1 MNIDLSNNN
10 ISITPDKKD
19 DKSNENSYIPLPDR
33 FKELMFDPADP
44 PLHDVVPWLQRFQI
58 FIKEKYQLPLNG
70 SLVESL
76 EDWFSKQT
84 SDEDGDPYNY
94 KTNTPAPWVIDSL
107 QNVFKNTNEYDR
119 EYINKLVLLMSD
131 EWDKNTFYEPICI
144 NVKNFADIMSKPLTI
159 YNVNNSL
166 PQSSR
171 AHSPVSKEVNDTD
184 GLRPPSPPDNTN
196 IDENSLEFAAHARLT
211 APTHPDNTNID
222 ESNTKYKPSR
232 GRLTA
237 PAVRSNIDI
246 YNNGPSPVVSPE
258 SVRSV
263 RSNIDIYNPSPVV
276 SPESVG
282 SARYNN
288 ITSPDTEHTHFT
300 TMAAPMYIPTKTNIH
315 DVQYE
320 YKKPIYDSD
329 SDSGG
334 EEIKGKLK
342 TIEEEC
348 ENIERYTTNKKHNS
362 KKKMVIL
369 NSNIDIS
376 EEDSTT
382 SDTKYTEHN
391 SNEKKLQTWN
401 DSLVNLVNKDITNSQ
416 LVGILSRLEINWH
429 DIDDIKKF
437 VNDTFST
444 NLVSLTSTHLDI
456 IASYLNSQKMLYT
469 ESSYYTST
477 WLNYL
482 MIPTIL
488 ISATAS
494 VLSGAEERI
503 PNAQF
508 IISCI
513 TAFSA
518 FLLSIINYLK
528 LDAASE
534 AHKIS
539 AHQYDKLQSHI
550 MFFSGKSLLFSSAAF
565 NFNTRPEREQKKML
579 EAKQNV
585 RKRIEEGV
593 KTNIT
598 ELEEFKNKFKKDKQ
612 KLMTEIKSIDHDI
625 IGISGEKNKID
636 KLNGSREEINKML
649 DEIGVKMSSSS
660 FNKNSL
666 HNDLYNI
673 ELEYK
678 LENKER
684 KKKIDAFFDDFKKIQ
699 IEESEKAII
708 ELNAEET
715 GHQKELMN
723 KILEEI
729 ADVQKKIKEI
739 KETNQFEVPRT
750 IRNRYPRAYSINV
763 FSLIKMIEDYK
774 LILTIKLWL
783 YRNNLRQIRQCMSTC
798 SDILEKTHDLSIGS
812 KNMIE
817 EEMEKFRR
825 SKMKFSE
832 KKNTIYESI
841 VALSVAY
848 LEIDAILEDELKQG
862 EIKRNMGYLFYCC
875 PCILRLFHDGSWV
888 DNSFINHIYNSA
900 SKNVKKL
907 SLIDKPVRHNKWI
920 GASNNEDHDDDNF
933 YDIIV

>member
-1 MNIDLSNNN
+1 MDIDLSNNN
-10 ISITPDKKD
+10 ISITLDNTD
-19 DKSNENSYIPLPDR
+19 DNSIENSYMPLPDR
-33 FKELMFDPADP
+33 AQELMFNPADP
-44 PLHDVVPWLQRFQI
+44 HLHDVVPWLQRFQL
-58 FIKEKYQLPLNG
+58 FIKEEYQLPLNA

-76 EDWFSKQT
+76 HDWFSKQT
-84 SDEDGDPYNY
+84 PDTFY
-94 KTNTPAPWVIDSL
+94 KTNTPAPWVIDNL
-107 QNVFKNTNEYDR
+107 QNVFKNTNEHDR
-119 EYINKLVLLMSD
+119 EYIDKLVLLMSN
-131 EWDKNTFYEPICI
+131 EWDKGTHFEPTCI

-159 YNVNNSL
+159 YNVNTSL

-171 AHSPVSKEVNDTD
+171 AQSPVSIGVNDTD
-184 GLRPPSPPDNTN
+184 RLCPPTP
-196 IDENSLEFAAHARLT
+196 
-211 APTHPDNTNID
+211 PDNTNID
-222 ESNTKYKPSR
+222 ESNTKYK
-232 GRLTA
+232 
-237 PAVRSNIDI
+237 
-246 YNNGPSPVVSPE
+246 PSPVVSPE

-263 RSNIDIYNPSPVV
+263 RSNIDIYQSSPVV

-288 ITSPDTEHTHFT
+288 ITPADTRHTHLAT
-300 TMAAPMYIPTKTNIH
+300 TAAPMYIPTKTNIH

-334 EEIKGKLK
+334 EELKGKLK

-348 ENIERYTTNKKHNS
+348 ENIERYTTNKKYNS

-391 SNEKKLQTWN
+391 SNDKKLQTWN

-678 LENKER
+678 LEKKER

-750 IRNRYPRAYSINV
+750 IRNRYPTAYSINV

-817 EEMEKFRR
+817 EEMNKFRR

-862 EIKRNMGYLFYCC
+862 EIKRSMGYLFYCC

-888 DNSFINHIYNSA
+888 DNSFINHIYKSA

-907 SLIDKPVRHNKWI
+907 SLIDKPVRHKKWI
-920 GASNNEDHDDDNF
+920 GTSTNEHDDDDNF

>member
-1 MNIDLSNNN
+1 MDIDLSNNN
-10 ISITPDKKD
+10 ISITLDNTD
-19 DKSNENSYIPLPDR
+19 DNSIENSYMPLPDR
-33 FKELMFDPADP
+33 AQELMFDPADP
-44 PLHDVVPWLQRFQI
+44 PLHDVVPWLQRFQL
-58 FIKEKYQLPLNG
+58 FIKEEYQLPLNA

-76 EDWFSKQT
+76 QDWFSKQT
-84 SDEDGDPYNY
+84 PDTFY
-94 KTNTPAPWVIDSL
+94 KTNTPAPWVIDNL
-107 QNVFKNTNEYDR
+107 QNVFKNTNEHDR
-119 EYINKLVLLMSD
+119 EYIDKLVLLMSN
-131 EWDKNTFYEPICI
+131 EWDKGTHFEPTCI

-159 YNVNNSL
+159 YNVNTSL

-171 AHSPVSKEVNDTD
+171 AQSPVSIGVNDTD
-184 GLRPPSPPDNTN
+184 RLCPPTP
-196 IDENSLEFAAHARLT
+196 
-211 APTHPDNTNID
+211 PDNTNID
-222 ESNTKYKPSR
+222 ESNTKYK
-232 GRLTA
+232 
-237 PAVRSNIDI
+237 
-246 YNNGPSPVVSPE
+246 PSPVVSPE

-263 RSNIDIYNPSPVV
+263 RSNIDIYQPSPVV

-288 ITSPDTEHTHFT
+288 ITPADTRHTHLAT
-300 TMAAPMYIPTKTNIH
+300 TAAPMYIPTKTNIH

-334 EEIKGKLK
+334 EELKGKLK

-348 ENIERYTTNKKHNS
+348 ENIERYTTNKKYNS

-391 SNEKKLQTWN
+391 SNDKKLQTWN

-678 LENKER
+678 LEKKER

-750 IRNRYPRAYSINV
+750 IRNRYPTAYSINV

-817 EEMEKFRR
+817 EEMNKFRR

-862 EIKRNMGYLFYCC
+862 EIKRSMGYLFYCC

-888 DNSFINHIYNSA
+888 DNSFINHIYKSA

>member
-1 MNIDLSNNN
+1 MDIDLSNNN
-10 ISITPDKKD
+10 ISITLDNKD
-19 DKSNENSYIPLPDR
+19 DNSNDNEISYMPIPNPADA
-33 FKELMFDPADP
+33 LMFNPADP
-44 PLHDVVPWLQRFQI
+44 PIHDVVPWLQRFQL
-58 FIKEKYQLPLNG
+58 FIKEEYQLPLNA

-76 EDWFSKQT
+76 HDWFSKQT
-84 SDEDGDPYNY
+84 PDTFY
-94 KTNTPAPWVIDSL
+94 KTNTPAPWVIDNL
-107 QNVFKNTNEYDR
+107 QNVFKNTNEHDR
-119 EYINKLVLLMSD
+119 EYIGKLVLLMSD
-131 EWDKNTFYEPICI
+131 EWDKGTHFEPTCI

-159 YNVNNSL
+159 YNVNTSL

-171 AHSPVSKEVNDTD
+171 AQSPVSIGVNDTD
-184 GLRPPSPPDNTN
+184 CLRPPTP
-196 IDENSLEFAAHARLT
+196 
-211 APTHPDNTNID
+211 PDNTNID
-222 ESNTKYKPSR
+222 ESNTKYK
-232 GRLTA
+232 
-237 PAVRSNIDI
+237 
-246 YNNGPSPVVSPE
+246 PSPVVSPE

-263 RSNIDIYNPSPVV
+263 RSNIDIYQPSPVV

-288 ITSPDTEHTHFT
+288 ITPADTRHTHLAT
-300 TMAAPMYIPTKTNIH
+300 TAAPMYIPTKTNIH

-334 EEIKGKLK
+334 EELKGKLK

-391 SNEKKLQTWN
+391 STEKKLQSWN

-625 IGISGEKNKID
+625 IGISGEKNKIGN
-636 KLNGSREEINKML
+636 LNGSREEINKML

-678 LENKER
+678 VEKKER

-750 IRNRYPRAYSINV
+750 IRNRYPTAYSINV

-783 YRNNLRQIRQCMSTC
+783 YRNNLRQLRQCMSTC

-817 EEMEKFRR
+817 EEMNKFRR

-862 EIKRNMGYLFYCC
+862 EIKRSMGYLFYCC

-907 SLIDKPVRHNKWI
+907 SLIDKPVRHKKWI
-920 GASNNEDHDDDNF
+920 GTSTNEHDDDDNF

>member
-1 MNIDLSNNN
+1 MDIDLSNNN
-10 ISITPDKKD
+10 ISITLDNKD
-19 DKSNENSYIPLPDR
+19 DNSIENSYMPLPDR
-33 FKELMFDPADP
+33 AQELMFDPADP
-44 PLHDVVPWLQRFQI
+44 PLHDVVPWLQRFQL
-58 FIKEKYQLPLNG
+58 FIKEEYQLPLNA

-76 EDWFSKQT
+76 HDWFSKQT
-84 SDEDGDPYNY
+84 PDTFY
-94 KTNTPAPWVIDSL
+94 KTNTPAPWVIDNL
-107 QNVFKNTNEYDR
+107 QNVFKNTNEHDR
-119 EYINKLVLLMSD
+119 EYIDKLVLLMSN
-131 EWDKNTFYEPICI
+131 EWDKGTHFEPTCI

-159 YNVNNSL
+159 YNVNTSL

-171 AHSPVSKEVNDTD
+171 AQSPVSIGVNDTD
-184 GLRPPSPPDNTN
+184 RLCPPTP
-196 IDENSLEFAAHARLT
+196 
-211 APTHPDNTNID
+211 PDNTNID
-222 ESNTKYKPSR
+222 ESNTKYKPS
-232 GRLTA
+232 
-237 PAVRSNIDI
+237 
-246 YNNGPSPVVSPE
+246 PVVSPE
-258 SVRSV
+258 SVRS
-263 RSNIDIYNPSPVV
+263 NIDIYQSSPVV

-288 ITSPDTEHTHFT
+288 ITPADTRHTHLAT
-300 TMAAPMYIPTKTNIH
+300 TAAPMYIPTKTNIH

-334 EEIKGKLK
+334 EELKGKLK

-348 ENIERYTTNKKHNS
+348 ENIERYTTNKKYNS

-391 SNEKKLQTWN
+391 SNDKKLQTWN

-678 LENKER
+678 LEKKER

-750 IRNRYPRAYSINV
+750 IRNRYPTAYSINV

-817 EEMEKFRR
+817 EEMNKFRR

-888 DNSFINHIYNSA
+888 DNSFINHIYKSA

>member
-1 MNIDLSNNN
+1 MDIDLSNNN
-10 ISITPDKKD
+10 ISITLDNTD
-19 DKSNENSYIPLPDR
+19 DNSIENSYMPLPDR
-33 FKELMFDPADP
+33 AQELMFDPTDP
-44 PLHDVVPWLQRFQI
+44 PLHDVVPWLQRFQL
-58 FIKEKYQLPLNG
+58 FIKEEYQLPLNA

-76 EDWFSKQT
+76 HDWFSKQT
-84 SDEDGDPYNY
+84 PDTFY
-94 KTNTPAPWVIDSL
+94 KTNTPAPWVIDNL
-107 QNVFKNTNEYDR
+107 QNVFKNTNEHDR
-119 EYINKLVLLMSD
+119 EYIDKLVLLMSD
-131 EWDKNTFYEPICI
+131 EWDKGTHFEPTCI

-171 AHSPVSKEVNDTD
+171 AQSPVSIGVNDTD
-184 GLRPPSPPDNTN
+184 RLCPPTP
-196 IDENSLEFAAHARLT
+196 
-211 APTHPDNTNID
+211 PDNTNID
-222 ESNTKYKPSR
+222 ESNTKYKPS
-232 GRLTA
+232 
-237 PAVRSNIDI
+237 
-246 YNNGPSPVVSPE
+246 PVVSPE
-258 SVRSV
+258 SVRS
-263 RSNIDIYNPSPVV
+263 NIDIYQSSPVV

-288 ITSPDTEHTHFT
+288 ITPADARHTHLAT
-300 TMAAPMYIPTKTNIH
+300 TAAPMYIPTKTNIH

-334 EEIKGKLK
+334 EELKGKLK

-348 ENIERYTTNKKHNS
+348 ENIERYTTNKKYNS

-391 SNEKKLQTWN
+391 SNDKKLQTWN
-401 DSLVNLVNKDITNSQ
+401 DSLINLVNKDITNSQ

-612 KLMTEIKSIDHDI
+612 KLMTEIKTIDHDI
-625 IGISGEKNKID
+625 IGISGEKNKIGN
-636 KLNGSREEINKML
+636 LNGSKEEINKML

-678 LENKER
+678 LEKKER

-750 IRNRYPRAYSINV
+750 IRNRYPTAYSINV

-817 EEMEKFRR
+817 EEMNKFRR

-862 EIKRNMGYLFYCC
+862 EIKRSMGYLFYCC

-888 DNSFINHIYNSA
+888 DNSFINHIYKSA

-907 SLIDKPVRHNKWI
+907 SLIDKPVRHKKWI
-920 GASNNEDHDDDNF
+920 GTSTNEDDDHDNF

>member
-1 MNIDLSNNN
+1 MDIDLSNNN
-10 ISITPDKKD
+10 ISITLDNKD
-19 DKSNENSYIPLPDR
+19 DNSIENSYMPLPDR
-33 FKELMFDPADP
+33 AQELMFDPADP
-44 PLHDVVPWLQRFQI
+44 PLHDVVPWLQRFQL
-58 FIKEKYQLPLNG
+58 FIKEEYQLPLNA

-76 EDWFSKQT
+76 QDWFSKQT
-84 SDEDGDPYNY
+84 PDTFY
-94 KTNTPAPWVIDSL
+94 KTNTPAPWVIDNL
-107 QNVFKNTNEYDR
+107 QNVFKNTNEHDR
-119 EYINKLVLLMSD
+119 EYIDKLVLLMSN
-131 EWDKNTFYEPICI
+131 EWDKGTHFEPTCI

-159 YNVNNSL
+159 YNVNTSL

-171 AHSPVSKEVNDTD
+171 AQSPVSIGVNDTD
-184 GLRPPSPPDNTN
+184 RLCPPTPPDNTN
-196 IDENSLEFAAHARLT
+196 IDESH
-211 APTHPDNTNID
+211 
-222 ESNTKYKPSR
+222 TKYK
-232 GRLTA
+232 
-237 PAVRSNIDI
+237 
-246 YNNGPSPVVSPE
+246 
-258 SVRSV
+258 
-263 RSNIDIYNPSPVV
+263 PSPVV

-288 ITSPDTEHTHFT
+288 ITPADTRHTHLAT
-300 TMAAPMYIPTKTNIH
+300 TAAPMYIPTKTNIH

-334 EEIKGKLK
+334 EELKGKLK

-348 ENIERYTTNKKHNS
+348 ENIERYTTNKKYNS

-391 SNEKKLQTWN
+391 SNDKKLQTWN

-429 DIDDIKKF
+429 DIDDIKNF

-678 LENKER
+678 VEKKER

-699 IEESEKAII
+699 LEESEKAII

-750 IRNRYPRAYSINV
+750 IRNRYPTAYSINV

-817 EEMEKFRR
+817 EEMNKFRR

-888 DNSFINHIYNSA
+888 DNSFINHIYKSA

-907 SLIDKPVRHNKWI
+907 SLIDKPVRHKKWI
-920 GASNNEDHDDDNF
+920 GTSTNEDDDDDNF

>member
-1 MNIDLSNNN
+1 MDIDLSNNN
-10 ISITPDKKD
+10 ISITLDNTD
-19 DKSNENSYIPLPDR
+19 DNSIENSYMPLPDR
-33 FKELMFDPADP
+33 AQELMFNPADP
-44 PLHDVVPWLQRFQI
+44 HLHDVVPWLQRFQL
-58 FIKEKYQLPLNG
+58 FIKEEYQLPLNA

-76 EDWFSKQT
+76 QDWFSKQT
-84 SDEDGDPYNY
+84 PDTFY
-94 KTNTPAPWVIDSL
+94 KTNTPAPWVIDNL
-107 QNVFKNTNEYDR
+107 QNVFKNTNEHDR
-119 EYINKLVLLMSD
+119 EYIDKLVLLMSN
-131 EWDKNTFYEPICI
+131 EWDKGTHFEPTCI

-159 YNVNNSL
+159 YNVNTSL

-171 AHSPVSKEVNDTD
+171 AQSPVSIGVNDTD
-184 GLRPPSPPDNTN
+184 RLCPPTP
-196 IDENSLEFAAHARLT
+196 
-211 APTHPDNTNID
+211 PDNTNID
-222 ESNTKYKPSR
+222 ESNTKYK
-232 GRLTA
+232 
-237 PAVRSNIDI
+237 
-246 YNNGPSPVVSPE
+246 PSPVVSPE

-263 RSNIDIYNPSPVV
+263 RSNIDIYQSSPVV

-288 ITSPDTEHTHFT
+288 ITPADTRHTHLAT
-300 TMAAPMYIPTKTNIH
+300 TAAPMYIPTKTNIH

-334 EEIKGKLK
+334 EELKGKLK

-348 ENIERYTTNKKHNS
+348 ENIERYTTNKKYNS

-391 SNEKKLQTWN
+391 SNDKKLQTWN

-678 LENKER
+678 LEKKER

-750 IRNRYPRAYSINV
+750 IRNRYPTAYSINV

-798 SDILEKTHDLSIGS
+798 SDILEKTHDLSIDS

-817 EEMEKFRR
+817 EEMNKFRR

-862 EIKRNMGYLFYCC
+862 EIKRSMGYLFYCC

-888 DNSFINHIYNSA
+888 DNSFINHIYKSA

-907 SLIDKPVRHNKWI
+907 SLIDKPVRHKKWI
-920 GASNNEDHDDDNF
+920 GTSTNEHDDDDNF

>member
-1 MNIDLSNNN
+1 MDIDLSNNN
-10 ISITPDKKD
+10 ISITLDNKD
-19 DKSNENSYIPLPDR
+19 DNSNDNEISYMPIPNPADA
-33 FKELMFDPADP
+33 LMFNPADP
-44 PLHDVVPWLQRFQI
+44 PIHDVVPWLQRFQL
-58 FIKEKYQLPLNG
+58 FIKEEYQLPLNA

-76 EDWFSKQT
+76 HDWFSKQT
-84 SDEDGDPYNY
+84 PDTFY
-94 KTNTPAPWVIDSL
+94 KTNTPAPWVIDNL
-107 QNVFKNTNEYDR
+107 QNVFKNTNEHDR
-119 EYINKLVLLMSD
+119 EYIDKLVLLMSD
-131 EWDKNTFYEPICI
+131 EWDKGTHFEPTCI

-159 YNVNNSL
+159 YNVNTSL

-171 AHSPVSKEVNDTD
+171 AQSPVSIGVNDTD
-184 GLRPPSPPDNTN
+184 HLRPPTP
-196 IDENSLEFAAHARLT
+196 
-211 APTHPDNTNID
+211 PDNTNID
-222 ESNTKYKPSR
+222 ESNTKYK
-232 GRLTA
+232 
-237 PAVRSNIDI
+237 
-246 YNNGPSPVVSPE
+246 PSPVVSPE

-263 RSNIDIYNPSPVV
+263 RSNIDIYQPSPVV

-288 ITSPDTEHTHFT
+288 ITPADTRHTHLAT
-300 TMAAPMYIPTKTNIH
+300 TAAPMYIPTKTNIH

-334 EEIKGKLK
+334 EELKGKLK

-348 ENIERYTTNKKHNS
+348 ENIERYTTNKKYNS

-391 SNEKKLQTWN
+391 SNDKKLQTWN

-612 KLMTEIKSIDHDI
+612 KLMTEIKTIDHDL

-636 KLNGSREEINKML
+636 NLNGSREEINKML

-678 LENKER
+678 LEKKER

-750 IRNRYPRAYSINV
+750 IRNRYPTAYSINV

-817 EEMEKFRR
+817 EEMNKFRR

-862 EIKRNMGYLFYCC
+862 EIKRSMGYLFYCC

-888 DNSFINHIYNSA
+888 DNSFINHIYKSA

-907 SLIDKPVRHNKWI
+907 SLIDKHVTHNKWI
-920 GASNNEDHDDDNF
+920 NTSTNERHDDDNF

>member
-1 MNIDLSNNN
+1 MDIDLSNNN
-10 ISITPDKKD
+10 ISITLDNTD
-19 DKSNENSYIPLPDR
+19 DNSIENSYMPLPDR
-33 FKELMFDPADP
+33 AQELMFDPADP
-44 PLHDVVPWLQRFQI
+44 HLHDVVPWLQRFQL
-58 FIKEKYQLPLNG
+58 FIKEEYQLPLNA

-76 EDWFSKQT
+76 QDWFSKQT
-84 SDEDGDPYNY
+84 PDTFY
-94 KTNTPAPWVIDSL
+94 KTNTPAPWVIDNL
-107 QNVFKNTNEYDR
+107 QNVFKNTNEHDR
-119 EYINKLVLLMSD
+119 EYIDKLVLLMSN
-131 EWDKNTFYEPICI
+131 EWDKGTHFEPTCI

-159 YNVNNSL
+159 YNVNTSL

-171 AHSPVSKEVNDTD
+171 AQSPVSIGVNDTD
-184 GLRPPSPPDNTN
+184 RLCPPTP
-196 IDENSLEFAAHARLT
+196 
-211 APTHPDNTNID
+211 PDNTNID
-222 ESNTKYKPSR
+222 ESNTKYK
-232 GRLTA
+232 
-237 PAVRSNIDI
+237 
-246 YNNGPSPVVSPE
+246 PSPVVSPE

-263 RSNIDIYNPSPVV
+263 RSNIDIYQSSPVV

-288 ITSPDTEHTHFT
+288 ITPADTRHTHLAT
-300 TMAAPMYIPTKTNIH
+300 TAAPMYIPTKTNIH

-334 EEIKGKLK
+334 EELKGKLK

-348 ENIERYTTNKKHNS
+348 ENIERYTTNKKYNS

-391 SNEKKLQTWN
+391 SNDKKLQTWN

-678 LENKER
+678 LEKKER

-750 IRNRYPRAYSINV
+750 IRNRYPTAYSINV

-817 EEMEKFRR
+817 EEMNKFRR

-862 EIKRNMGYLFYCC
+862 EIKRSMGYLFYCC

-888 DNSFINHIYNSA
+888 DNSFINHIYKSA

-907 SLIDKPVRHNKWI
+907 SLIDKPVRHKKWI
-920 GASNNEDHDDDNF
+920 GTSTNEHDDDDNF

>member
-1 MNIDLSNNN
+1 MDIDLSNNN
-10 ISITPDKKD
+10 ISITLDNKD
-19 DKSNENSYIPLPDR
+19 DNSNDNENSYMPIPNPADA
-33 FKELMFDPADP
+33 LMFNPADP
-44 PLHDVVPWLQRFQI
+44 PIHDVVPWLQRFQL
-58 FIKEKYQLPLNG
+58 FIKEEYQLPLNA

-76 EDWFSKQT
+76 HDWFSKQT
-84 SDEDGDPYNY
+84 PDTFY
-94 KTNTPAPWVIDSL
+94 KTNTPAPWVIDNL
-107 QNVFKNTNEYDR
+107 QNVFKNTNEHDR
-119 EYINKLVLLMSD
+119 EYIGKLVLLMSD
-131 EWDKNTFYEPICI
+131 EWDKGTHFEPTCI

-159 YNVNNSL
+159 YNVNTSL

-171 AHSPVSKEVNDTD
+171 AQSPVSIGVNDTD
-184 GLRPPSPPDNTN
+184 CLRPPTP
-196 IDENSLEFAAHARLT
+196 
-211 APTHPDNTNID
+211 PDNTNID
-222 ESNTKYKPSR
+222 ESNTKYK
-232 GRLTA
+232 
-237 PAVRSNIDI
+237 
-246 YNNGPSPVVSPE
+246 PSPVVSPE

-263 RSNIDIYNPSPVV
+263 RSNIDIYQPSPVV

-288 ITSPDTEHTHFT
+288 ITPADTRHTHLAT
-300 TMAAPMYIPTKTNIH
+300 TAAPMYIPTKTNIH

-334 EEIKGKLK
+334 EELKGKLK

-391 SNEKKLQTWN
+391 STEKKLQSWN

-625 IGISGEKNKID
+625 IGISGEKNKIGN
-636 KLNGSREEINKML
+636 LNGSREEINKML

-678 LENKER
+678 VEKKER

-750 IRNRYPRAYSINV
+750 IRNRYPTAYSINV

-783 YRNNLRQIRQCMSTC
+783 YRNNLRQLRQCMSTC

-817 EEMEKFRR
+817 EEMNKFRR

-862 EIKRNMGYLFYCC
+862 EIKRSMGYLFYCC

-907 SLIDKPVRHNKWI
+907 SLIDKPVRHKKWI
-920 GASNNEDHDDDNF
+920 GTSTNEHDDDDNF

>member
-1 MNIDLSNNN
+1 MDIDLSNNN
-10 ISITPDKKD
+10 ISITLDNTD
-19 DKSNENSYIPLPDR
+19 DNSIENSYMPLPDR
-33 FKELMFDPADP
+33 AQELMFNPADP
-44 PLHDVVPWLQRFQI
+44 HLHDVVPWLQRFQL
-58 FIKEKYQLPLNG
+58 FIKEEYQLPLNA

-76 EDWFSKQT
+76 QDWFSKQT
-84 SDEDGDPYNY
+84 PDTFY
-94 KTNTPAPWVIDSL
+94 KTNTPAPWVIDNL
-107 QNVFKNTNEYDR
+107 QNVFKNTNEHDR
-119 EYINKLVLLMSD
+119 EYIDKLVLLMSN
-131 EWDKNTFYEPICI
+131 EWDKGTHFEPTCI

-159 YNVNNSL
+159 YNVNTSL

-171 AHSPVSKEVNDTD
+171 AQSPVSIGVNDTD
-184 GLRPPSPPDNTN
+184 RLCPPTP
-196 IDENSLEFAAHARLT
+196 
-211 APTHPDNTNID
+211 PDNTNID
-222 ESNTKYKPSR
+222 ESNTKYK
-232 GRLTA
+232 
-237 PAVRSNIDI
+237 
-246 YNNGPSPVVSPE
+246 PSPVVSPE

-263 RSNIDIYNPSPVV
+263 RSNIDIYQSSPVV

-288 ITSPDTEHTHFT
+288 ITPADTRHTHLAT
-300 TMAAPMYIPTKTNIH
+300 TAAPMYIPTKTNIH

-334 EEIKGKLK
+334 EELKGKLK

-348 ENIERYTTNKKHNS
+348 ENIERYTTNKKYNS

-391 SNEKKLQTWN
+391 SNDKKLQTWN

-678 LENKER
+678 LEKKER

-750 IRNRYPRAYSINV
+750 IRNRYPTAYSINV

-817 EEMEKFRR
+817 EEMNKFRR

-862 EIKRNMGYLFYCC
+862 EIKRSMGYLFYCC

-888 DNSFINHIYNSA
+888 DNSFINHIYKSA

-907 SLIDKPVRHNKWI
+907 SLIDKPVRHKKWI
-920 GASNNEDHDDDNF
+920 GTSTNEHDDDDNF

>member
-1 MNIDLSNNN
+1 MDIDLSNNN
-10 ISITPDKKD
+10 ISITLDNTD
-19 DKSNENSYIPLPDR
+19 DNSIENSYMPLPDR
-33 FKELMFDPADP
+33 AQELMFDPADP
-44 PLHDVVPWLQRFQI
+44 HLHDVVPWLQRFQL
-58 FIKEKYQLPLNG
+58 FIKEEYQLPLNA

-76 EDWFSKQT
+76 QDWFSKQT
-84 SDEDGDPYNY
+84 PDTFY
-94 KTNTPAPWVIDSL
+94 KTNTPAPWVIDNL
-107 QNVFKNTNEYDR
+107 QNVFKNTNEHDR
-119 EYINKLVLLMSD
+119 EYIDKLVLLMSN
-131 EWDKNTFYEPICI
+131 EWDKGTHFEPTCI

-159 YNVNNSL
+159 YNVNTSL

-171 AHSPVSKEVNDTD
+171 AQSPVSIGVNDTD
-184 GLRPPSPPDNTN
+184 RLCPPTP
-196 IDENSLEFAAHARLT
+196 
-211 APTHPDNTNID
+211 PDNTNID
-222 ESNTKYKPSR
+222 ESNTKYK
-232 GRLTA
+232 
-237 PAVRSNIDI
+237 
-246 YNNGPSPVVSPE
+246 PSPVVSPE

-263 RSNIDIYNPSPVV
+263 RSNIDIYQSSPVV

-288 ITSPDTEHTHFT
+288 ITPADTRHTHLAT
-300 TMAAPMYIPTKTNIH
+300 TAAPMYIPTKTNIH

-334 EEIKGKLK
+334 EELKGKLK

-348 ENIERYTTNKKHNS
+348 ENIERYTTNKKYNS

-391 SNEKKLQTWN
+391 SNDKKLQTWN

-636 KLNGSREEINKML
+636 KLNGSREDINKML

-678 LENKER
+678 LEKKER

-750 IRNRYPRAYSINV
+750 IRNRYPTAYSINV

-817 EEMEKFRR
+817 EEMNKFRR

-862 EIKRNMGYLFYCC
+862 EIKRSMGYLFYCC

-888 DNSFINHIYNSA
+888 DNSFINHIYKSA

-907 SLIDKPVRHNKWI
+907 SLIDKPVRHKKWI
-920 GASNNEDHDDDNF
+920 GTSTNEHDDDDNF

>member
-1 MNIDLSNNN
+1 MDIDLSNNN
-10 ISITPDKKD
+10 ISITLDNTD
-19 DKSNENSYIPLPDR
+19 DNSIENSYMPLPDR
-33 FKELMFDPADP
+33 AQELMFNPADP
-44 PLHDVVPWLQRFQI
+44 HLHDVVPWLQRFQL
-58 FIKEKYQLPLNG
+58 FIKEEYQLPLNA

-76 EDWFSKQT
+76 QDWFSKQT
-84 SDEDGDPYNY
+84 PDTFY
-94 KTNTPAPWVIDSL
+94 KTNTPAPWVIDNL
-107 QNVFKNTNEYDR
+107 QNVFKNTNEHDR
-119 EYINKLVLLMSD
+119 EYIDKLVLLMSN
-131 EWDKNTFYEPICI
+131 EWDKGTHFEPTCI

-159 YNVNNSL
+159 YNVNTSL

-171 AHSPVSKEVNDTD
+171 AQSPVSIGVNDTD
-184 GLRPPSPPDNTN
+184 RLCPPTP
-196 IDENSLEFAAHARLT
+196 
-211 APTHPDNTNID
+211 PDNTNID
-222 ESNTKYKPSR
+222 ESNTKYK
-232 GRLTA
+232 
-237 PAVRSNIDI
+237 
-246 YNNGPSPVVSPE
+246 PSPVVSPE

-263 RSNIDIYNPSPVV
+263 RSNIDIYQSSPVV

-288 ITSPDTEHTHFT
+288 ITPADTRHTHLAT
-300 TMAAPMYIPTKTNIH
+300 TAAPMYIPTKTNIH

-334 EEIKGKLK
+334 EELKGKLK

-348 ENIERYTTNKKHNS
+348 ENIERYTTNKKYNS

-391 SNEKKLQTWN
+391 SNDKKLQTWN

-678 LENKER
+678 LEKKER

-750 IRNRYPRAYSINV
+750 IRNRYPTAYSINV

-798 SDILEKTHDLSIGS
+798 SDILEKTHDLSIDS

-817 EEMEKFRR
+817 EEMNKFRR

-848 LEIDAILEDELKQG
+848 LEIDAILEGELKQG
-862 EIKRNMGYLFYCC
+862 EIKRSMGYLFYCC

-888 DNSFINHIYNSA
+888 DNSFINHIYKSA

-907 SLIDKPVRHNKWI
+907 SLIDKPVRHKKWI
-920 GASNNEDHDDDNF
+920 GTSTNEHDDDDNF

>member
-1 MNIDLSNNN
+1 MDIDLSNNN
-10 ISITPDKKD
+10 ISITLDNKD
-19 DKSNENSYIPLPDR
+19 DNSNDNEISYMPIPNPADA
-33 FKELMFDPADP
+33 LMFNPADP
-44 PLHDVVPWLQRFQI
+44 PIHDVVPWLQRFQL
-58 FIKEKYQLPLNG
+58 FIKEEYQLPLNA

-76 EDWFSKQT
+76 HDWFSKQT
-84 SDEDGDPYNY
+84 PDTFY
-94 KTNTPAPWVIDSL
+94 KTNTPAPWVIDNL
-107 QNVFKNTNEYDR
+107 QNVFKNTNEHDR
-119 EYINKLVLLMSD
+119 EYIDKLVLLMSD
-131 EWDKNTFYEPICI
+131 EWDKGTHFEPTCI

-159 YNVNNSL
+159 YNVNTSL

-171 AHSPVSKEVNDTD
+171 AQSPVSIGVNDTD
-184 GLRPPSPPDNTN
+184 HLRPPTP
-196 IDENSLEFAAHARLT
+196 
-211 APTHPDNTNID
+211 PDNTNID
-222 ESNTKYKPSR
+222 ESNTKYK
-232 GRLTA
+232 
-237 PAVRSNIDI
+237 
-246 YNNGPSPVVSPE
+246 PSPVVSPE

-263 RSNIDIYNPSPVV
+263 RSNIDIYQPSPVV

-288 ITSPDTEHTHFT
+288 ITPADTRHTHLAT
-300 TMAAPMYIPTKTNIH
+300 TAAPMYIPTKTNIH

-334 EEIKGKLK
+334 EELKGKLK

-348 ENIERYTTNKKHNS
+348 ENIERYTTNKKYNS

-391 SNEKKLQTWN
+391 SNDKKLQTWN

-612 KLMTEIKSIDHDI
+612 KLMTEIKTIDHDL

-636 KLNGSREEINKML
+636 NLNGSREEINKML

-678 LENKER
+678 LEKKER

-750 IRNRYPRAYSINV
+750 IRNRYPTAYSINV

-817 EEMEKFRR
+817 EEMNKFRR

-862 EIKRNMGYLFYCC
+862 EIKRSMGYLFYCC

-907 SLIDKPVRHNKWI
+907 SLIDKPVRHKKWI
-920 GASNNEDHDDDNF
+920 GTSTNEHDDDDNF

>member
-1 MNIDLSNNN
+1 MDIDLSNNN
-10 ISITPDKKD
+10 ISITLDNKD
-19 DKSNENSYIPLPDR
+19 DNSIENSYMPLPDR
-33 FKELMFDPADP
+33 AQELMFDPADP
-44 PLHDVVPWLQRFQI
+44 PLHDVVPWLQRFQL
-58 FIKEKYQLPLNG
+58 FIKEEYQLPLNA

-76 EDWFSKQT
+76 QDWFSKQT
-84 SDEDGDPYNY
+84 PDTFY
-94 KTNTPAPWVIDSL
+94 KTNTPAPWVIDNL
-107 QNVFKNTNEYDR
+107 QNVFKNTNEHDR
-119 EYINKLVLLMSD
+119 EYIDKLVLLMSN
-131 EWDKNTFYEPICI
+131 EWDKGTHFEPTCI

-159 YNVNNSL
+159 YNVNTSL

-171 AHSPVSKEVNDTD
+171 AQSPVSIGVNDTD
-184 GLRPPSPPDNTN
+184 RLCPPTP
-196 IDENSLEFAAHARLT
+196 
-211 APTHPDNTNID
+211 PDNTNID
-222 ESNTKYKPSR
+222 ESNTKYK
-232 GRLTA
+232 
-237 PAVRSNIDI
+237 
-246 YNNGPSPVVSPE
+246 PSPVVSPE

-263 RSNIDIYNPSPVV
+263 RSNIDIYQSSPVV

-288 ITSPDTEHTHFT
+288 ITPADTRHTHLAT
-300 TMAAPMYIPTKTNIH
+300 TAAPMYIPTKTNIH

-334 EEIKGKLK
+334 EELKGKLK

-348 ENIERYTTNKKHNS
+348 ENIERYTTNKKYNS

-391 SNEKKLQTWN
+391 SNDKKLQTWN

-678 LENKER
+678 LEKKER

-750 IRNRYPRAYSINV
+750 IRNRYPTAYSINV

-817 EEMEKFRR
+817 EEMNKFRR

-888 DNSFINHIYNSA
+888 DNSFINHIYKSA

-907 SLIDKPVRHNKWI
+907 SLIDKPVRHKKWI
-920 GASNNEDHDDDNF
+920 GTSTNEDDDDDNF